1 MSIEHEI
8 ADITEWYKQ
17 FFTDNE
23 TTLNPFNQCL
33 LDELINCKCF
43 NFNPMA
49 ITIQNYLTEKQL
61 DFLMSNTLSIFDKE
75 SATYTFIRE
84 IFKADEKNIPIDDSI
99 FLCSIFELVNL
110 YLYVGE
116 PDKIIPT
123 LNKKSNINAL
133 STAPGAN
140 DVIYRIN
147 GLKVEGDDSVSF
159 MYRINPNKQV
169 VKLQFDIFTI
179 SFTYTRPYDK
189 EATVLFS
196 KAPYKVD
203 NKNEFLFKVSTIY
216 DEFIELMP
224 QEELDLE
231 GAFL

>member
-1 MSIEHEI
+1 MILTKLYNSILRFNSEQ
-8 ADITEWYKQ
+8 ITLLL
-17 FFTDNE
+17 NE
-23 TTLNPFNQCL
+23 S
-33 LDELINCKCF
+33 DF

-49 ITIQNYLTEKQL
+49 ITIQNYLTDKQQ

-110 YLYVGE
+110 YLYIFE
-116 PDKIIPT
+116 IDKIIPT
-123 LNKKSNINAL
+123 LNKKANTNFISKKLAL
-133 STAPGAN
+133 VEYETNN
-140 DVIYRIN
+140 DIAFIYRIN
-147 GLKVEGDDSVSF
+147 PS
-159 MYRINPNKQV
+159 KQT
-169 VKLQFDIFTI
+169 VKLQFDIFTLQL
-179 SFTYTRPYDK
+179 TYTRPYDK

-196 KAPYKVD
+196 KAFYKVD
-203 NKNEFLFKVSTIY
+203 NLNEFLFKVCTIY

-231 GAFL
+231 GGFCDYYY

>member
-1 MSIEHEI
+1 MSIEDDI
-8 ADITEWYKQ
+8 TDITEWYTK
-17 FFTDNE
+17 FFTDIQ
-23 TTLNPFNQCL
+23 TTLNSFNQCL

-49 ITIQNYLTEKQL
+49 ITIQNYLTDKQL
-61 DFLMSNTLSIFDKE
+61 DFLMSNTLSIFDNE

-123 LNKKSNINAL
+123 LNKKSNIIFL

-140 DVIYRIN
+140 DLIYKIK

-159 MYRINPNKQV
+159 IYRINPNKQTI
-169 VKLQFDIFTI
+169 KLEFTFFTI
-179 SFTYTRPYDK
+179 SFSYTRSYDK
-189 EATVLFS
+189 EATSLFN
-196 KAPYKVD
+196 KVTYKVD
-203 NKNEFLFKVSTIY
+203 NKNEFLFKVCTVY

-231 GAFL
+231 GPNC

>member
-1 MSIEHEI
+1 MSTEQDIKS
-8 ADITEWYKQ
+8 ITEWYTK
-17 FFTDNE
+17 FFTDNQ
-23 TTLNPFNQCL
+23 TTLNPFNQYL

-49 ITIQNYLTEKQL
+49 ITIQNYLTDKQL

-99 FLCSIFELVNL
+99 FLCSIFEMINL
-110 YLYVGE
+110 YLYFVQV
-116 PDKIIPT
+116 DKIIPT
-123 LNKKSNINAL
+123 LNKRSNINKMDCFSSKHCLGKQKAE
-133 STAPGAN
+133 
-140 DVIYRIN
+140 DQCH
-147 GLKVEGDDSVSF
+147 VSF
-159 MYRINPNKQV
+159 MYRINPNKQT
-169 VKLQFDIFTI
+169 VKLEFNLFNDCFSYIR
-179 SFTYTRPYDK
+179 SYDQ

-196 KAPYKVD
+196 KAFYKVD
-203 NKNEFLFKVSTIY
+203 NLNEFLFKVCTIY

-231 GAFL
+231 GGFL